1 MSDEVLHENG
11 MASVRRRGGPPDTNS
26 QVAVRSGRPTVR
38 GAGAWQS
45 GRNLTYTDEAM
56 IRILLADDH
65 KMFREG
71 VRGLLQAR
79 SDMDVVGEAGTGEE
93 ALSKAG
99 ETRPDVVILD
109 VSMPGR
115 GGLETV
121 SELKKRDPRVR
132 VLMLTVHPEDR
143 FAVRCLK
150 GGADG
155 YMTKDNAA
163 EELIGAI
170 RKVHSGGKY
179 VSPSLAESLVLS
191 LDRDFGSAPHE
202 TLSDREF
209 QVMRMI
215 AGAKTVSEI
224 AAELC
229 LSVKTISTYR
239 SRILE
244 KLGLRN
250 NAEIMQY
257 ALEQD
262 LVELGKATAHD
273 SRA

>member
-1 MSDEVLHENG
+1 
-11 MASVRRRGGPPDTNS
+11 
-26 QVAVRSGRPTVR
+26 
-38 GAGAWQS
+38 
-45 GRNLTYTDEAM
+45 M

-71 VRGLLQAR
+71 VRSLLEAR
-79 SDMDVVGEAGTGEE
+79 SDMTVVAEAGTGEE
-93 ALSKAG
+93 ALAHAG
-99 ETRPDVVILD
+99 EHSPDVVLLD

-121 SELKKRDPRVR
+121 AELKRRNPRVR
-132 VLMLTVHPEDR
+132 ILMLTVHPEDR

-155 YMTKDNAA
+155 YLTKDNATD
-163 EELIGAI
+163 ELVTAI
-170 RKVHSGGKY
+170 RKVYTGGKY
-179 VSPSLAESLVLS
+179 VSPSLAENLVMS
-191 LDRDFGSAPHE
+191 LDRDFGAAPHE

-215 AGAKTVSEI
+215 AAAQTVSEI
-224 AAELC
+224 AEELC

-250 NAEIMQY
+250 NAEIMQF
-257 ALEQD
+257 AIEQN
-262 LVELGKATAHD
+262 LVEIGAPA
-273 SRA
+273 AGPG

>member
-1 MSDEVLHENG
+1 
-11 MASVRRRGGPPDTNS
+11 
-26 QVAVRSGRPTVR
+26 
-38 GAGAWQS
+38 
-45 GRNLTYTDEAM
+45 M

-65 KMFREG
+65 QMFREG
-71 VRGLLQAR
+71 VRGLLDTR
-79 SDMDVVGEAGTGEE
+79 SDMAVVGEAGTGEE
-93 ALSKAG
+93 ALALAS
-99 ETRPDVVILD
+99 ELQPDVVVLD

-121 SELKKRDPRVR
+121 SEIKRRNAR
-132 VLMLTVHPEDR
+132 IKVLMLTVHPEER
-143 FAVRCLK
+143 FAIRSLK

-170 RKVHSGGKY
+170 RKVFSGGKY
-179 VSPSLAESLVLS
+179 VSPSLAENLVMS
-191 LDRDFGSAPHE
+191 LDRDFGSPPHE

-215 AGAKTVSEI
+215 ASAKTVSEI
-224 AAELC
+224 AGELC

-239 SRILE
+239 SRILD
-244 KLGLRN
+244 KLALKN

-257 ALEQD
+257 AIEQN
-262 LVELGKATAHD
+262 LVELNVGG
-273 SRA
+273 SSGPR

>member
-1 MSDEVLHENG
+1 
-11 MASVRRRGGPPDTNS
+11 
-26 QVAVRSGRPTVR
+26 
-38 GAGAWQS
+38 
-45 GRNLTYTDEAM
+45 M

-65 KMFREG
+65 QMFREG
-71 VRGLLQAR
+71 VRGLLEAR
-79 SDMDVVGEAGTGEE
+79 PDMSVVAEAATGEE
-93 ALSKAG
+93 ALSQAT
-99 ETRPDVVILD
+99 EHRPDVVVLD

-121 SELKKRDPRVR
+121 AELKKRNPRVR

-155 YMTKDNAA
+155 YMTKDNATD
-163 EELIGAI
+163 ELITAI
-170 RKVHSGGKY
+170 RKVHTGGKY
-179 VSPSLAESLVLS
+179 VSPSLAENLVMS
-191 LDRDFGSAPHE
+191 LDRDFGAAPHE

-209 QVMRMI
+209 QVMRML
-215 AGAKTVSEI
+215 ASAQTVSEI
-224 AAELC
+224 AEELC

-250 NAEIMQY
+250 NAEIMQF
-257 ALEQD
+257 AIEQN
-262 LVELGKATAHD
+262 LVELGGAPSPAP
-273 SRA
+273 

>member
-1 MSDEVLHENG
+1 
-11 MASVRRRGGPPDTNS
+11 
-26 QVAVRSGRPTVR
+26 
-38 GAGAWQS
+38 
-45 GRNLTYTDEAM
+45 M

-71 VRGLLQAR
+71 VRGLLDAR
-79 SDMDVVGEAGTGEE
+79 TDMKVVGEAGTGEE
-93 ALSKAG
+93 ALASAS
-99 ETRPDVVILD
+99 ETGPDVVILD

-121 SELKKRDPRVR
+121 SELKRRNPRVR

-155 YMTKDNAA
+155 YMTKDNAS

-170 RKVHSGGKY
+170 RKVYSGGKY
-179 VSPSLAESLVLS
+179 VSPGLAESLVLS

-215 AGAKTVSEI
+215 ASARTVSQI
-224 AAELC
+224 AVELC

-257 ALEQD
+257 AMEQN
-262 LVELGKATAHD
+262 LVELGGGSPPEA
-273 SRA
+273 R

>member
-1 MSDEVLHENG
+1 
-11 MASVRRRGGPPDTNS
+11 
-26 QVAVRSGRPTVR
+26 
-38 GAGAWQS
+38 
-45 GRNLTYTDEAM
+45 M

-71 VRGLLQAR
+71 VRSLLEAR
-79 SDMDVVGEAGTGEE
+79 SDMAVVGEAATGEE
-93 ALSKAG
+93 ALAAAT
-99 ETRPDVVILD
+99 EHRPDVVILD

-121 SELKKRDPRVR
+121 SELKRRNPKVR

-155 YMTKDNAA
+155 YMTKEAA
-163 EELIGAI
+163 ADELIGAI
-170 RKVHSGGKY
+170 RKVFSGGKY

-191 LDRDFGSAPHE
+191 LERDFGAAPHE

-215 AGAKTVSEI
+215 ASARTVSQI
-224 AAELC
+224 AEELC

-257 ALEQD
+257 AMEQH
-262 LVELGKATAHD
+262 LVELGGGPPAEPR
-273 SRA
+273 S

>member
-1 MSDEVLHENG
+1 
-11 MASVRRRGGPPDTNS
+11 
-26 QVAVRSGRPTVR
+26 
-38 GAGAWQS
+38 
-45 GRNLTYTDEAM
+45 M

-65 KMFREG
+65 QMFREG
-71 VRGLLQAR
+71 VRGLLEAR
-79 SDMDVVGEAGTGEE
+79 PDMSVVAEAGTGEE
-93 ALSKAG
+93 ALSQAT
-99 ETRPDVVILD
+99 EHRPDVVVLD

-121 SELKKRDPRVR
+121 AELKKRNPRVR

-155 YMTKDNAA
+155 YMTKDNATD
-163 EELIGAI
+163 ELITAI
-170 RKVHSGGKY
+170 RKVHTGGKY
-179 VSPSLAESLVLS
+179 VSPSLAENLVMS
-191 LDRDFGSAPHE
+191 LDRDFGAAPHE

-209 QVMRMI
+209 QVMRML
-215 AGAKTVSEI
+215 ASAQTVSEI
-224 AAELC
+224 ADELC

-250 NAEIMQY
+250 NAEIMQF
-257 ALEQD
+257 AIEQN
-262 LVELGKATAHD
+262 LVELGGALSPAP
-273 SRA
+273 

>member
-1 MSDEVLHENG
+1 
-11 MASVRRRGGPPDTNS
+11 
-26 QVAVRSGRPTVR
+26 
-38 GAGAWQS
+38 
-45 GRNLTYTDEAM
+45 M

-65 KMFREG
+65 QMFREG
-71 VRGLLQAR
+71 VRGLLEAR
-79 SDMDVVGEAGTGEE
+79 PDMSVVAEAGTGEE
-93 ALSKAG
+93 ALSQAT
-99 ETRPDVVILD
+99 EHRPDVVVLD

-121 SELKKRDPRVR
+121 AELKKRNPRVR

-155 YMTKDNAA
+155 YMTKDNATD
-163 EELIGAI
+163 ELITAI
-170 RKVHSGGKY
+170 RKVHAGGKY
-179 VSPSLAESLVLS
+179 VSPSLAENLVMS
-191 LDRDFGSAPHE
+191 LDRDFGAAPHE

-209 QVMRMI
+209 QVMRML
-215 AGAKTVSEI
+215 AAAQTVSEI
-224 AAELC
+224 AEELC

-250 NAEIMQY
+250 NAEIMQF
-257 ALEQD
+257 AIEQN
-262 LVELGKATAHD
+262 LVELGGSSSPA
-273 SRA
+273 S

>member
-1 MSDEVLHENG
+1 
-11 MASVRRRGGPPDTNS
+11 
-26 QVAVRSGRPTVR
+26 
-38 GAGAWQS
+38 
-45 GRNLTYTDEAM
+45 M

-65 KMFREG
+65 QMFREG
-71 VRGLLQAR
+71 VRGLLEAR
-79 SDMDVVGEAGTGEE
+79 PDMSVVAEAGTGEE
-93 ALSKAG
+93 ALSQAT
-99 ETRPDVVILD
+99 EHRPDVVVLD

-121 SELKKRDPRVR
+121 AELKKRNPRVR

-155 YMTKDNAA
+155 YMTKDNATD
-163 EELIGAI
+163 ELITAI
-170 RKVHSGGKY
+170 RKVHTGGKY
-179 VSPSLAESLVLS
+179 VSPSLAENLVMS
-191 LDRDFGSAPHE
+191 LDRDFGAAPHE

-209 QVMRMI
+209 QVMRML
-215 AGAKTVSEI
+215 ASAQTVSEI
-224 AAELC
+224 AEELC

-250 NAEIMQY
+250 NAEIMQF
-257 ALEQD
+257 AIEQN
-262 LVELGKATAHD
+262 LVELGGALSPAP
-273 SRA
+273 

>member
-1 MSDEVLHENG
+1 
-11 MASVRRRGGPPDTNS
+11 
-26 QVAVRSGRPTVR
+26 
-38 GAGAWQS
+38 
-45 GRNLTYTDEAM
+45 M

-65 KMFREG
+65 QMFREG
-71 VRGLLQAR
+71 VRGLLDAR
-79 SDMDVVGEAGTGEE
+79 TEFEVIGEAGTGEE
-93 ALSKAG
+93 ALAKAS
-99 ETRPDVVILD
+99 EAHPDVVLLD

-121 SELKKRDPRVR
+121 AELKKRTPKTR

-170 RKVHSGGKY
+170 RKVFAGGKY
-179 VSPSLAESLVLS
+179 VSPSLAESLVMT
-191 LDRDFGSAPHE
+191 LDRDPGAPAHE

-209 QVMRMI
+209 QVMRMLAA
-215 AGAKTVSEI
+215 AGTVSEI
-224 AAELC
+224 ADELC

-257 ALEQD
+257 AIERD
-262 LVELGKATAHD
+262 LVEIGAQAQEG
-273 SRA
+273 

>member
-1 MSDEVLHENG
+1 
-11 MASVRRRGGPPDTNS
+11 
-26 QVAVRSGRPTVR
+26 
-38 GAGAWQS
+38 
-45 GRNLTYTDEAM
+45 M

-65 KMFREG
+65 QMFREG
-71 VRGLLQAR
+71 VRGFLDSR

-93 ALSKAG
+93 ALALSS
-99 ETRPDVVILD
+99 ELQPDVVVLD

-121 SELKKRDPRVR
+121 SEIKRRNAR
-132 VLMLTVHPEDR
+132 IKVLMLTVHPEER
-143 FAVRCLK
+143 FAIRSLK

-170 RKVHSGGKY
+170 RKVFSGGKY
-179 VSPSLAESLVLS
+179 VSPSLAESLVMS
-191 LDRDFGSAPHE
+191 LDRDFGAPPHE
-202 TLSDREF
+202 SLSDREF

-215 AGAKTVSEI
+215 ASAKTVSEI

-239 SRILE
+239 SRLLE
-244 KLGLRN
+244 KLALRN

-257 ALEQD
+257 AMEQN
-262 LVELGKATAHD
+262 LVELSGGPSD
-273 SRA
+273 SR

>member
-1 MSDEVLHENG
+1 
-11 MASVRRRGGPPDTNS
+11 
-26 QVAVRSGRPTVR
+26 
-38 GAGAWQS
+38 
-45 GRNLTYTDEAM
+45 M

-65 KMFREG
+65 QMFREG
-71 VRGLLQAR
+71 VRGLLDAR
-79 SDMDVVGEAGTGEE
+79 PEFDVVGEAGTGEE
-93 ALSKAG
+93 ALAKAV
-99 ETRPDVVILD
+99 ETQADVVLLD

-121 SELKKRDPRVR
+121 AELKKRNPKVR

-170 RKVHSGGKY
+170 RKVFAGGKY
-179 VSPSLAESLVLS
+179 VSPSLAENLVLT
-191 LDRDFGSAPHE
+191 LDRDFGSPAHE

-209 QVMRMI
+209 QVMRML
-215 AGAKTVSEI
+215 AAARTVSEI
-224 AAELC
+224 ADELC

-257 ALEQD
+257 AIERD
-262 LVELGKATAHD
+262 LVEIGSNAER
-273 SRA
+273 S

>member
-1 MSDEVLHENG
+1 
-11 MASVRRRGGPPDTNS
+11 
-26 QVAVRSGRPTVR
+26 
-38 GAGAWQS
+38 
-45 GRNLTYTDEAM
+45 M

-65 KMFREG
+65 QMFREG
-71 VRGLLQAR
+71 VRGLLEAR
-79 SDMDVVGEAGTGEE
+79 SDMAVVGEAGTGEE

-170 RKVHSGGKY
+170 RKVHAGGKY

-215 AGAKTVSEI
+215 AAARTVSQI
-224 AAELC
+224 AEELC

-257 ALEQD
+257 AMEQD
-262 LVELGKATAHD
+262 LVELGKAAAHD
-273 SRA
+273 SSG

>member
-1 MSDEVLHENG
+1 
-11 MASVRRRGGPPDTNS
+11 
-26 QVAVRSGRPTVR
+26 
-38 GAGAWQS
+38 
-45 GRNLTYTDEAM
+45 M

-65 KMFREG
+65 QMFREG
-71 VRGLLQAR
+71 VRGLLEAR
-79 SDMDVVGEAGTGEE
+79 PDMTVVAEAGTGEE
-93 ALSKAG
+93 ALTHAG
-99 ETRPDVVILD
+99 EHSPDVVVLD

-121 SELKKRDPRVR
+121 AELKRRNPRVR
-132 VLMLTVHPEDR
+132 ILMLTVHPEDR

-155 YMTKDNAA
+155 YMTKDNATD
-163 EELIGAI
+163 ELITAI
-170 RKVHSGGKY
+170 RKVHTGGKY
-179 VSPSLAESLVLS
+179 VSPSLAENLVLS
-191 LDRDFGSAPHE
+191 LDRDFGAAPHE

-215 AGAKTVSEI
+215 AAAQTVSEI
-224 AAELC
+224 AEELC

-250 NAEIMQY
+250 NAEIMQF
-257 ALEQD
+257 AIEQN
-262 LVELGKATAHD
+262 LVEIGASAAD
-273 SRA
+273 PGG

>member
-1 MSDEVLHENG
+1 
-11 MASVRRRGGPPDTNS
+11 
-26 QVAVRSGRPTVR
+26 
-38 GAGAWQS
+38 
-45 GRNLTYTDEAM
+45 M

-65 KMFREG
+65 QMFREG
-71 VRGLLQAR
+71 VRGVLDAR
-79 SDMDVVGEAGTGEE
+79 SDMTVVAEASTGEE
-93 ALSKAG
+93 ALAQAS
-99 ETRPDVVILD
+99 EHHPDVVLLD

-121 SELKKRDPRVR
+121 AELKKRDGRVR

-155 YMTKDNAA
+155 YMTKDNATD
-163 EELIGAI
+163 ELITAI
-170 RKVHSGGKY
+170 RKVHTGGKY
-179 VSPSLAESLVLS
+179 VSPSLAENLVMS
-191 LDRDFGSAPHE
+191 LDRDFGAAPHE

-215 AGAKTVSEI
+215 AAAQTVSEI
-224 AAELC
+224 ADELC

-250 NAEIMQY
+250 NAEIMQF
-257 ALEQD
+257 AIEQN
-262 LVELGKATAHD
+262 LVEIGSPSAT
-273 SRA
+273 

>member
-1 MSDEVLHENG
+1 
-11 MASVRRRGGPPDTNS
+11 
-26 QVAVRSGRPTVR
+26 
-38 GAGAWQS
+38 
-45 GRNLTYTDEAM
+45 M

-71 VRGLLQAR
+71 VRGLLETR
-79 SDMDVVGEAGTGEE
+79 PDMTVVAEADTGEE
-93 ALSKAG
+93 ALAYAT
-99 ETRPDVVILD
+99 EHRPDVVLLD

-121 SELKKRDPRVR
+121 AELKKRNPRVR
-132 VLMLTVHPEDR
+132 VLMLTIHPEDR

-155 YMTKDNAA
+155 YMTKDTAS
-163 EELIGAI
+163 EELVTAI

-179 VSPSLAESLVLS
+179 VSPSLAENLVMS
-191 LDRDFGSAPHE
+191 LDRDFGAAPHE

-209 QVMRMI
+209 QVMRML
-215 AGAKTVSEI
+215 ASARTVSEI
-224 AAELC
+224 AEELC

-239 SRILE
+239 SRILD

-250 NAEIMQY
+250 NAEIMQF
-257 ALEQD
+257 AIEQD
-262 LVELGKATAHD
+262 LVELGGSP
-273 SRA
+273 SREG

>member
-1 MSDEVLHENG
+1 
-11 MASVRRRGGPPDTNS
+11 
-26 QVAVRSGRPTVR
+26 
-38 GAGAWQS
+38 
-45 GRNLTYTDEAM
+45 M

-71 VRGLLQAR
+71 VRGLLEAR
-79 SDMDVVGEAGTGEE
+79 SDMTVVGEAATGEE
-93 ALSKAG
+93 ALAAAT
-99 ETRPDVVILD
+99 EHRPDVVILD

-121 SELKKRDPRVR
+121 SELKRRNPKVR

-155 YMTKDNAA
+155 YMTKESAA
-163 EELIGAI
+163 DELIGAI
-170 RKVHSGGKY
+170 RKVFSGGKY

-191 LDRDFGSAPHE
+191 LERDFGAAPHE

-215 AGAKTVSEI
+215 AAARTVSQI
-224 AAELC
+224 AVELC

-257 ALEQD
+257 AMEQH
-262 LVELGKATAHD
+262 LVELGGGPPAEPR
-273 SRA
+273 S

>member
-1 MSDEVLHENG
+1 M
-11 MASVRRRGGPPDTNS
+11 
-26 QVAVRSGRPTVR
+26 RSRRPTAR
-38 GAGAWQS
+38 AGLVWRTG
-45 GRNLTYTDEAM
+45 GRVTYTDDSM

-65 KMFREG
+65 QMFREG
-71 VRGLLQAR
+71 VRGLLEAR
-79 SDMDVVGEAGTGEE
+79 SEMTVVGEAGTGEE
-93 ALSKAG
+93 ALSKAS

-170 RKVHSGGKY
+170 RKVHAGGKY

-209 QVMRMI
+209 QVMRKI
-215 AGAKTVSEI
+215 AAAKTVSEI
-224 AAELC
+224 ADELC

-257 ALEQD
+257 AMEQD
-262 LVELGKATAHD
+262 LVEPGTGAIHEPGP
-273 SRA
+273 

>member
-1 MSDEVLHENG
+1 
-11 MASVRRRGGPPDTNS
+11 
-26 QVAVRSGRPTVR
+26 
-38 GAGAWQS
+38 
-45 GRNLTYTDEAM
+45 M

-71 VRGLLQAR
+71 VRGLLEAR
-79 SDMDVVGEAGTGEE
+79 SDMTVVGEAATGEE
-93 ALSKAG
+93 ALAAAT
-99 ETRPDVVILD
+99 EHRPDVVILD

-121 SELKKRDPRVR
+121 SELKRRNPKVR

-155 YMTKDNAA
+155 YMTKESAA
-163 EELIGAI
+163 DELIGAI
-170 RKVHSGGKY
+170 RKVFSGGKY

-191 LDRDFGSAPHE
+191 LERDFGAAPHE

-215 AGAKTVSEI
+215 ASARTVSQI
-224 AAELC
+224 AEELC

-257 ALEQD
+257 AMEQH
-262 LVELGKATAHD
+262 LVELGGGPPAEPR
-273 SRA
+273 S

>member
-1 MSDEVLHENG
+1 
-11 MASVRRRGGPPDTNS
+11 
-26 QVAVRSGRPTVR
+26 
-38 GAGAWQS
+38 
-45 GRNLTYTDEAM
+45 M

-71 VRGLLQAR
+71 VRSLLEAR
-79 SDMDVVGEAGTGEE
+79 SDMTVVGEAATGEE
-93 ALSKAG
+93 ALAAAT
-99 ETRPDVVILD
+99 EHRPDVVILD

-121 SELKKRDPRVR
+121 SELKRRNPKVR

-155 YMTKDNAA
+155 YMTKESAA
-163 EELIGAI
+163 DELIGAI
-170 RKVHSGGKY
+170 RKVFSGGKY

-191 LDRDFGSAPHE
+191 LERDFGAAPHE

-215 AGAKTVSEI
+215 ASARTVSQI
-224 AAELC
+224 AEELC

-257 ALEQD
+257 AM
-262 LVELGKATAHD
+262 ELGG
-273 SRA
+273 RAAEPRS

>member
-1 MSDEVLHENG
+1 
-11 MASVRRRGGPPDTNS
+11 
-26 QVAVRSGRPTVR
+26 
-38 GAGAWQS
+38 
-45 GRNLTYTDEAM
+45 M

-65 KMFREG
+65 RMFREG
-71 VRGLLQAR
+71 VRGLLESR
-79 SDMDVVGEAGTGEE
+79 SDMTVVGEAGTGEE
-93 ALSKAG
+93 ALATAG
-99 ETRPDVVILD
+99 ETQPDVVLLD

-179 VSPSLAESLVLS
+179 VSPGLAESLVMS
-191 LDRDFGSAPHE
+191 LDHDFGAAPHE
-202 TLSDREF
+202 ALSNREF
-209 QVMRMI
+209 QVLRKI
-215 AGAKTVSEI
+215 AAAKTVSEI
-224 AAELC
+224 AEELH

-239 SRILE
+239 SRILD

-257 ALEQD
+257 AMERD
-262 LVELGKATAHD
+262 LVELGTGTTQEAR
-273 SRA
+273 S

>member
-1 MSDEVLHENG
+1 
-11 MASVRRRGGPPDTNS
+11 
-26 QVAVRSGRPTVR
+26 
-38 GAGAWQS
+38 
-45 GRNLTYTDEAM
+45 M

-65 KMFREG
+65 QMFREG
-71 VRGLLQAR
+71 VRGLLEAR
-79 SDMDVVGEAGTGEE
+79 PEIKVVGEAATGEE
-93 ALSKAG
+93 ALARAG
-99 ETRPDVVILD
+99 ETQPDVVILD

-121 SELKKRDPRVR
+121 SELKRRNPKVR

-143 FAVRCLK
+143 YAVRCLK

-163 EELIGAI
+163 EELITAI
-170 RKVHSGGKY
+170 RKVHAGGKY
-179 VSPSLAESLVLS
+179 VSPSLAESLVMS
-191 LDRDFGSAPHE
+191 LDRDLGAPPHE
-202 TLSDREF
+202 ALSDREF

-215 AGAKTVSEI
+215 AAARTVSEI
-224 AAELC
+224 ADELF

-257 ALEQD
+257 AIEHN
-262 LVELGKATAHD
+262 LVELGGGGGPADA
-273 SRA
+273 R

>member
-1 MSDEVLHENG
+1 
-11 MASVRRRGGPPDTNS
+11 
-26 QVAVRSGRPTVR
+26 
-38 GAGAWQS
+38 
-45 GRNLTYTDEAM
+45 M

-71 VRGLLQAR
+71 VRSLLEAR
-79 SDMDVVGEAGTGEE
+79 SDMTVVGEAATGEE
-93 ALSKAG
+93 ALAAAT
-99 ETRPDVVILD
+99 EHRPDVVILD

-121 SELKKRDPRVR
+121 SELKRRNPKVR

-155 YMTKDNAA
+155 YMTKESAA
-163 EELIGAI
+163 DELIGAI
-170 RKVHSGGKY
+170 RKVFSGGKY

-191 LDRDFGSAPHE
+191 LERDFGAAPHE

-215 AGAKTVSEI
+215 ASARTVSQI
-224 AAELC
+224 AEELC

-257 ALEQD
+257 AMEQH
-262 LVELGKATAHD
+262 LVELGGGPPAEPR
-273 SRA
+273 S

>member
-1 MSDEVLHENG
+1 
-11 MASVRRRGGPPDTNS
+11 
-26 QVAVRSGRPTVR
+26 
-38 GAGAWQS
+38 
-45 GRNLTYTDEAM
+45 M

-71 VRGLLQAR
+71 VRGLLEAR
-79 SDMDVVGEAGTGEE
+79 SDMTVVGEAATGEE
-93 ALSKAG
+93 ALAAAT
-99 ETRPDVVILD
+99 EHRPDVVILD

-121 SELKKRDPRVR
+121 SELKRRNPKVR

-155 YMTKDNAA
+155 YMTKDNAS

-170 RKVHSGGKY
+170 RKVHAGGKY

-224 AAELC
+224 AEELC

-257 ALEQD
+257 AMEQH
-262 LVELGKATAHD
+262 LVELGGGPPAEPR
-273 SRA
+273 S

>member
-1 MSDEVLHENG
+1 
-11 MASVRRRGGPPDTNS
+11 
-26 QVAVRSGRPTVR
+26 
-38 GAGAWQS
+38 
-45 GRNLTYTDEAM
+45 M

-65 KMFREG
+65 QMFREG

-79 SDMDVVGEAGTGEE
+79 SDIDVVGEAGTGEE
-93 ALSKAG
+93 ALAKAG

-170 RKVHSGGKY
+170 RKVHAGGKY

-224 AAELC
+224 AEELC

-257 ALEQD
+257 AIEQD
-262 LVELGKATAHD
+262 LVEMGKAAAHD

>member
-1 MSDEVLHENG
+1 
-11 MASVRRRGGPPDTNS
+11 
-26 QVAVRSGRPTVR
+26 
-38 GAGAWQS
+38 
-45 GRNLTYTDEAM
+45 M

-65 KMFREG
+65 QMFREG
-71 VRGLLQAR
+71 VRGLLDAR
-79 SDMDVVGEAGTGEE
+79 SDMTVVGEAGTGEE
-93 ALSKAG
+93 ALAAAN
-99 ETRPDVVILD
+99 ETHPDVVILD

-121 SELKKRDPRVR
+121 SELKRRNPKVR
-132 VLMLTVHPEDR
+132 VLMLTVHSEDR

-155 YMTKDNAA
+155 YMTKDNAS

-170 RKVHSGGKY
+170 RKVFSGGKY

-202 TLSDREF
+202 TLSNREF

-215 AGAKTVSEI
+215 ASARTVSQI
-224 AAELC
+224 GLELC

-257 ALEQD
+257 AMEQN
-262 LVELGKATAHD
+262 LVELGGGQPPEPR
-273 SRA
+273 S